1 MINAIL
7 FSFLLLLPQ
16 GEFSSFSF
24 CRDNSRGPYE
34 LQCFELDPSG
44 KGIFKFRPR
53 DADSVDIPV
62 RLSDDVAED
71 FVRLLADTDY
81 LAEGEDYESGRN
93 VANLGVKTLT
103 LEAPSGRRQAVFNF
117 STIREVS
124 KLVSFFDL
132 LINQEL
138 LVFDIDVALQFDR
151 LAIPRKL
158 DQLEKNLRAKR
169 VADARRL
176 IPILDKI
183 AADTR
188 LVNFARTTATR
199 LKKQIEDNN

>member
-1 MINAIL
+1 M
-7 FSFLLLLPQ
+7 
-16 GEFSSFSF
+16 
-24 CRDNSRGPYE
+24 
-34 LQCFELDPSG
+34 
-44 KGIFKFRPR
+44 
-53 DADSVDIPV
+53 
-62 RLSDDVAED
+62 SDDVAED